1 MNDTTKTPTATSNTT
16 TPANATA
23 TEAKARNVAIDFVP
37 PTLRPADALAHLN
50 EVLASLVDQF
60 ERDYGLRLA
69 TVKVKRDKE
78 ADTLLTLTA
87 HVR

>member
-1 MNDTTKTPTATSNTT
+1 MA
-16 TPANATA
+16 
-23 TEAKARNVAIDFVP
+23 VGFVP
-37 PTLRPADALAHLN
+37 ATLRPNDALAHLN

-60 ERDYGLRLA
+60 ERDYGLHLA
-69 TVKVKRDKE
+69 SVKVKRDKD